1 MLNNN
6 DLNNF
11 VNSNSVNHDES
22 TRLDEYT
29 KEVLLSENILMN
41 DKRQF
46 GYLVMAYVR
55 YEMTPNMHSLKS
67 GKLKVLILL

>member
-11 VNSNSVNHDES
+11 VNSNSINHDES

-29 KEVLLSENILMN
+29 KEVLLSENILMK

-46 GYLVMAYVR
+46 GYLVMAFVR
-55 YEMTPNMHSLKS
+55 YGH
-67 GKLKVLILL
+67 V